1 MGHHGV
7 GNCIANGCMLLEL
20 CAGEG
25 LIINNNQ
32 LQQKT
37 RLKRTW
43 QHWRSK
49 HWHLLDYVLV
59 CQEDLMWYIPESC
72 PVLTATQTIS
82 WFRPKS
88 DSTSRPLWEKEGQKS
103 RSFTPTSCWREKL
116 SLKRNSERDEQKE
129 ELPFR
134 KTDLEHLCLQLKTI
148 FQVAAEKEG
157 GLSTRNY
164 RKWFDENDTEIQKLF
179 QAKRSC
185 HITLLSR
192 SDSYATKTTYTR
204 ACSYVEPRLTQIQ
217 VKLVAYTA

>member
-49 HWHLLDYVLV
+49 HWHLLDYALV
-59 CQEDLMWYIPESC
+59 CQEDLMCYIPESC
-72 PVLTATQTIS
+72 PVLTATQTTS

-103 RSFTPTSCWREKL
+103 RSFTPTSCWRENWVWRGT
-116 SLKRNSERDEQKE
+116 LKETNKRGTAFPQNRSWAPMLTAENHFPGNCWEGRRPLDE
-129 ELPFR
+129 EL
-134 KTDLEHLCLQLKTI
+134 
-148 FQVAAEKEG
+148 
-157 GLSTRNY
+157 
-164 RKWFDENDTEIQKLF
+164 
-179 QAKRSC
+179 
-185 HITLLSR
+185 
-192 SDSYATKTTYTR
+192 
-204 ACSYVEPRLTQIQ
+204 
-217 VKLVAYTA
+217 